1 VDNEKK
7 VQDMS
12 ENTEE
17 ERKKTSPSS
26 EMESEKV
33 KRLEDEVSSLKDMYL
48 RKQAEFENFRKRMI
62 KEKEDIAV
70 YANKQLMEEFISLM
84 DNFER
89 AISSSAPKKD
99 FDQFL
104 SGISL
109 IKDSFFSSLQS
120 KYGLEPFGKE
130 GESFNPEKHEAIS
143 VENDPKV
150 KEPLIKE
157 VFQKGYSLKD
167 RVLRTAKVK
176 VVQP

>member
-1 VDNEKK
+1 MD
-7 VQDMS
+7 
-12 ENTEE
+12 
-17 ERKKTSPSS
+17 
-26 EMESEKV
+26 SEKV
-33 KRLEDEVSSLKDMYL
+33 TKDKEENKEEREPASLSPEQESQRIKNIEGELSSLKDLYL

-62 KEKEDIAV
+62 KEKEDLAI
-70 YANKQLMEEFISLM
+70 YANKQLMEEFISFM

-89 AISSSAPKKD
+89 AISSSAEKKD

-104 SGISL
+104 SGVSL

-120 KYGLEPFGKE
+120 KYALESFGKE
-130 GESFNPEKHEAIS
+130 GELFDPEKHEAIS
-143 VENDPKV
+143 VENDPQA

-167 RVLRTAKVK
+167 RVIRTAKVK